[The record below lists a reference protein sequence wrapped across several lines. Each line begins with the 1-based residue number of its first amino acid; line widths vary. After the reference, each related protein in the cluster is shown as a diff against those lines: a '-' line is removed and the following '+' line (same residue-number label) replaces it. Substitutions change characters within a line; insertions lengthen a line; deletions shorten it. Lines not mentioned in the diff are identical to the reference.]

1 MKRCFIGLIGGTV
14 VLIGVI
20 MILLP
25 GPGLLVIL
33 GGLAILGS
41 EFLWARTVLKRAKE
55 VIAKPRIGR
64 NRSRR
69 GPAEPKTGLQ
79 EQ

>member
-1 MKRCFIGLIGGTV
+1 MLTKHALGDGRKRQKYLAVAT
-14 VLIGVI
+14 
-20 MILLP
+20 
-25 GPGLLVIL
+25 LLVIL

-64 NRSRR
+64 ERSRR
-69 GPAEPKTGLQ
+69 GPVEPKPGLQ